1 MTNLL
6 AFADIRINGARP
18 WDIYVHDRRFFNW
31 VLASG
36 TLGFGESYMD
46 GWWDCDALDEMCCR
60 AIGAGLEKRFQFR
73 PPNVRASLTAL
84 LANQESLR
92 RARKVGRVHIG
103 CGWGELARY
112 AARHYSCQ
120 VVRQEWIVSLL
131 GNLRK
136 RFTRPHRSL
145 DQPLHF
151 PKFHAAFAR
160 SSDARRRRRFHC

>member
-1 MTNLL
+1 
-6 AFADIRINGARP
+6 
-18 WDIYVHDRRFFNW
+18 
-31 VLASG
+31 VLAPG
-36 TLGFGESYMD
+36 IYTCTTD
-46 GWWDCDALDEMCCR
+46 
-60 AIGAGLEKRFQFR
+60 
-73 PPNVRASLTAL
+73 ASLTGSWLPGRSGSGNRTWPAGGTATPWMNVL
-84 LANQESLR
+84 PRYWCRTREAFPISTSQCPGIAHRASRESGKSTARPKSRPCAHWLR
-92 RARKVGRVHIG
+92 L
-103 CGWGELARY
+103 GELARY